1 MTSTLAITIKAR
13 RLVRGMDQAALAGAL
28 QCDARTVA
36 RWEAGDLPS
45 VRHLTRI
52 RSVLGIGITEMDA
65 LVLAAL
71 AGDDHSVR
79 VEGPSVLDRLDL
91 TYKGLLE
98 IIMAL
103 ELRATGIDDPLV
115 TGTIDFWSAIFEAL
129 PESWRV
135 LTRGNRIVG
144 IWHMIPLSIAAY
156 TAFRE
161 GSLSEGQLQIDHV
174 ESMDF
179 PGVFDVS
186 LCSVVIDR
194 SARNQASFALILTS
208 LLETIEDLARR
219 DVALRSVCVQAWTP
233 HVAIMCRR
241 LGFREVRSLTHRIG
255 EISILEAEVIDI
267 LAHPALARLQNR
279 HGTSGLPTTI

>member
-1 MTSTLAITIKAR
+1 MTPTLAMTIKAR

-71 AGDDHSVR
+71 AGEDHLVR

-91 TYKGLLE
+91 TYDGLLE

-115 TGTIDFWSAIFEAL
+115 TGTIDFWSAIFEAM
-129 PESWRV
+129 PDSWRV

-144 IWHMIPLSIAAY
+144 IWHMIPLSTAAY

-161 GSLSEGQLQIDHV
+161 GSLSEGQLQINHV

-179 PGVFDVS
+179 PGTFDVS

-194 SARNQASFALILTS
+194 SARSQASFALILTS

-219 DVALRSVCVQAWTP
+219 DVALRSVSVQAWTS
-233 HVAIMCRR
+233 HVSIMCRR
-241 LGFREVRSLTHRIG
+241 LGFREVGSLTHTIGRIP
-255 EISILEAEVIDI
+255 ILEAEVVDI
-267 LAHPALARLQNR
+267 LAHPALAKLQNR
-279 HGTSGLPTTI
+279 HGTSGLPART